1 MVRNNDCVYGIPD
14 RAKRIIK
21 FDPTNPDTAS
31 TVGEKAKEW
40 FECDGNGVLGGDG
53 NIYAANRFGQVLK
66 VDTTSNNYTWI
77 GDRIYSGDRFGWGDP
92 IVGADMCIYWLPS
105 FANHVLKF
113 DPETKQLPSLVG
125 NDLGEEGYK
134 LQGGA
139 LASDGAIYCIPSCS
153 SRALALT
160 HSKDDLRPC

>member
-1 MVRNNDCVYGIPD
+1 VVRNNDCVYGIPD

-77 GDRIYSGDRFGWGDP
+77 GDRIYVHAYGQGWDDP
-92 IVGADMCIYWLPS
+92 IVKADKCIYWPPYS
-105 FANHVLKF
+105 ANRVLKF
-113 DPETKQLPSLVG
+113 DPETQ
-125 NDLGEEGYK
+125 
-134 LQGGA
+134 
-139 LASDGAIYCIPSCS
+139 
-153 SRALALT
+153 
-160 HSKDDLRPC
+160 